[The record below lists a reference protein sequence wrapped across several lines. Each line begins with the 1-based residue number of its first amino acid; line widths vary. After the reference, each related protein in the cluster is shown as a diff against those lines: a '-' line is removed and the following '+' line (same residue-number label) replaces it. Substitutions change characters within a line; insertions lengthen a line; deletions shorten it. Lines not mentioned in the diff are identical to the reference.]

1 MMNKIK
7 TALMQKQ
14 SPAKTNKMLLMSET
28 EFFDKIIETGHPFRK
43 VSKLI
48 DFNVLAEPLRGFYSS
63 LGRTGVDVEKGL
75 KCLIV
80 QFWENLSDREMEY
93 AVKGTMAVRWFCGFN
108 LTEETPDH
116 TYFCKLRKRLGTKRI
131 ANIFKALNKTLEGY
145 GMFGNVFKFI
155 DASAI
160 VTKKAL
166 WKERDK
172 AIADGEEKLNN
183 LNVEKYAADK
193 QARWGAKSKNN
204 IWFGYKR
211 HASVDMRYGLIEK
224 LAVTPAN
231 VIDYRA
237 TKSICPRQGMVFA
250 DKLYDCKEADKWIK
264 ANNCQTATIRK
275 RNNKQKNRDLD
286 RWRSGVRMPFEGVF
300 SKLNKRARYRG
311 KAKVAMQCFLEA
323 ICHNLKKAVKILPQ
337 NPVPIIIKS

>member
-1 MMNKIK
+1 
-7 TALMQKQ
+7 MQKRIAQ
-14 SPAKTNKMLLMSET
+14 TQKMLLSTET
-28 EFFDKIIETGHPFRK
+28 ELFDKLIESDHPFKRLY
-43 VSKLI
+43 KLI
-48 DFNVLAEPLRGFYSS
+48 NFTELVEPLRGFYSS
-63 LGRTGVDVEKGL
+63 LGRTGVAIEKGF

-80 QFWENLSDREMEY
+80 QYWEDFSDREMEM
-93 AVKGTMAVRWFCGFN
+93 AVKYNLVVRWFCGFN

-131 ANIFKALNKTLEGY
+131 ADIFKELNKILEGY

-183 LNVEKYAADK
+183 LNIKEYAADK

-211 HASVDMRYGLIEK
+211 HTSVDMRYGLIDK
-224 LAVTPAN
+224 LAVTAAN
-231 VIDYRA
+231 VVDF
-237 TKSICPRQGMVFA
+237 KVLKNICPKQGMVFT
-250 DKLYDCKEADKWIK
+250 DKLYDCHEADKWIK
-264 ANNCQTATIRK
+264 ANNCYAGTIRK
-275 RNNKQKNRDLD
+275 NNNQNKNRDLD

-311 KAKVAMQCFLEA
+311 QTKVTMQCFLEA
-323 ICHNLKKAVKILPQ
+323 ICHNLKKAVKILPSQ
-337 NPVPIIIKS
+337 ELIPIKT

>member
-1 MMNKIK
+1 
-7 TALMQKQ
+7 MQKRITQ
-14 SPAKTNKMLLMSET
+14 TKKMLLATEEEIFKKTVSE
-28 EFFDKIIETGHPFRK
+28 DHPFRELN
-43 VSKLI
+43 KLVN
-48 DFNVLAEPLRGFYSS
+48 FTGLAEPLRGFYKT
-63 LGRTGVDVEKGL
+63 LGRTGIDVEKGIRA
-75 KCLIV
+75 LIV
-80 QFWENLSDREMEY
+80 QYWEDLSDREMEN
-93 AVKGTMAVRWFCGFN
+93 AVQSNMAVRWFCKFS
-108 LTEETPDH
+108 LQEETPDH

-131 ANIFKALNKTLEGY
+131 ANLFKQTNKILEGY

-193 QARWGAKSKNN
+193 QAKWGAKSKNN

-211 HASVDMRYGLIEK
+211 HTSVDMRYGLIDK
-224 LAVTPAN
+224 VAVTPAN
-231 VIDYRA
+231 VLDFKV
-237 TKSICPRQGMVFA
+237 TKSICPSQGMIFA

-264 ANNCQTATIRK
+264 VNNCQTATIRK

-286 RWRSGVRMPFEGVF
+286 RWRSSVRMPFEGVF

-311 KAKVAMQCFLEA
+311 QAKVAMQCFLEA

-337 NPVPIIIKS
+337 LETIPIKM

>member
-1 MMNKIK
+1 
-7 TALMQKQ
+7 MQKHIAQ
-14 SPAKTNKMLLMSET
+14 TQKMLLAT
-28 EFFDKIIETGHPFRK
+28 EKELFDKLVDQDHPFRELSGL
-43 VSKLI
+43 V
-48 DFNVLAEPLRGFYSS
+48 DFRQLVEPLRGFYSS
-63 LGRTGVDVEKGL
+63 LGRTGVDIEKGF

-80 QFWENLSDREMEY
+80 QYWENLSDREMEN
-93 AVKGTMAVRWFCGFN
+93 AVKGTMPVRWFCGFS

-131 ANIFKALNKTLEGY
+131 ANIFKALNKILEGY

-183 LNVEKYAADK
+183 LNIKKYAADK

-211 HASVDMRYGLIEK
+211 HASVDMRYGLIDK

-231 VIDYRA
+231 VVDFKV
-237 TKSICPRQGMVFA
+237 TKSICPKQGMVFT
-250 DKLYDCKEADKWIK
+250 DKLYDCKESDKWIK
-264 ANNCQTATIRK
+264 ANNCYAATIRK
-275 RNNKQKNRDLD
+275 NNNKQKNRDLD
-286 RWRSGVRMPFEGVF
+286 RWRSKVRMPFEGVF

-311 KAKVAMQCFLEA
+311 QAKVTMQCFLEA
-323 ICHNLKKAVKILPQ
+323 ICHNLKKAVKILPSKELI
-337 NPVPIIIKS
+337 PIRT